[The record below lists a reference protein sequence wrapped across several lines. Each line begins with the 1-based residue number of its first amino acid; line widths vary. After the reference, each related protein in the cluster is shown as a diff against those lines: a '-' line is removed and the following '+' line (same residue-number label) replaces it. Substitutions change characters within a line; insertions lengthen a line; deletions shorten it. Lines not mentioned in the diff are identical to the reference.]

1 MFRIELYGEILFGS
15 RILFLKNSHTEKVLF
30 EKLFLHKECDKRQWN
45 RGDYGRWFKDILV
58 EPGLIQNN
66 CFINSLLHLQP
77 LLTRKSS
84 VYLQTSPRIGTLL
97 VPIF

>member
-58 EPGLIQNN
+58 EPLDLPV
-66 CFINSLLHLQP
+66 SLLVEVLF
-77 LLTRKSS
+77 
-84 VYLQTSPRIGTLL
+84 RI
-97 VPIF
+97 IAF